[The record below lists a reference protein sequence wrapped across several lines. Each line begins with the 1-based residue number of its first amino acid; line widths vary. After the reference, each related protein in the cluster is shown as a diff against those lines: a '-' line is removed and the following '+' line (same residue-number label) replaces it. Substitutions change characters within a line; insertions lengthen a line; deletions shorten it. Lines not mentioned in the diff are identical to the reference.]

1 MASVMSTQFCHCN
14 ANTAVENMQV
24 NGYGYGYLN
33 LIVRLYLQNSKWVGF
48 SLQAIVCLSL
58 MHQQN
63 KERKDYTRNH
73 PKKDIEKKK
82 NKNKL
87 TRNMQY
93 LYEEK

>member
-1 MASVMSTQFCHCN
+1 MSTQFCHCN

-82 NKNKL
+82 K
-87 TRNMQY
+87 Q
-93 LYEEK
+93 E